1 MAIFH
6 ASTKSISRSAGRSA
20 VAAIAYRTA
29 CRLVD
34 ERTGQVHDYTRKGG
48 VTVTEIFIP
57 DGGSAERNALW
68 NVAEAA
74 EKRRDARTARE
85 WVIALPS
92 ELDAQQR
99 YELATGFS
107 IELVTRYG
115 VAVDMAIHAPD
126 QEGDNRN
133 HHAHILTTT
142 RQVHR
147 DESGALVLGKKAV
160 IELSDR
166 DRRALGLGAIGEEI
180 TAVRKLWEQTANRA
194 LEQAGRAERIDARS
208 LKAQGIDREATRH
221 MGPSA
226 TEMERRGI
234 QTDRGDLNRQAAAN
248 NQERAQLVAEVIDL
262 QEQRQRRDEERQE
275 ARREAAAARRQ
286 KARDARDKAREER
299 IAAGV
304 RELEAAA
311 KDWPPLQPLASQ
323 KPVQQAA
330 TPAQPVQAQPT
341 PQKAVPVPSRPP
353 VPAQAPRQS
362 RPSPPAPVAPRP
374 PSPEELQAQRE
385 RAERERIE
393 RLSIEE
399 LSREIWRLQPQ
410 PAAQLALEDEAVKAA
425 REVQQKL
432 EEQIANSRARE
443 SSALEAIE
451 AWRQD
456 HPLRARGHDL
466 GLFPSEFLIQQAAAA
481 RDAHS
486 ARYAAEASLP
496 ATKRE
501 VERLC
506 LQAERRILVE
516 QAPMRA
522 KLAELQKVLDAKHE
536 RARLVR
542 DFREVAAKRAGPM
555 LGWGDGGKQWQAT
568 PEPLR
573 ELIEVYNRAPADV
586 KEMLMQRLGN
596 DQQANQHVRGLLEQR
611 KELVQQQQQ
620 DRGWSHGR

>member
-29 CRLVD
+29 CCLVD

-48 VTVTEIFIP
+48 VLSTEILLP
-57 DGGSAERNALW
+57 DGSSAERNALW
-68 NVAEAA
+68 NAAEAA
-74 EKRRDARTARE
+74 EKRKDARTARE

-99 YELATGFS
+99 QELAVGFG
-107 IELVTRYG
+107 IELATRYG
-115 VAVDMAIHAPD
+115 VAVDLAIHAPD
-126 QEGDNRN
+126 HEGDNRN

-147 DESGALVLGKKAV
+147 DETGALVLGKKAL

-180 TAVRKLWEQTANRA
+180 TAVRQLWEQTANRA
-194 LEQAGRAERIDARS
+194 LEQAGRAERIDSRS

-234 QTDRGDLNRQAAAN
+234 QTDRGDMNRQAAAN
-248 NQERAQLVAEVIDL
+248 NQERTQLVAEVIDL

-286 KARDARDKAREER
+286 KAKDARDKAREER

-311 KDWPPLQPLASQ
+311 KDWPPLQPLAPQ
-323 KPVQQAA
+323 KPVQQAIP
-330 TPAQPVQAQPT
+330 PAQPPRQSL
-341 PQKAVPVPSRPP
+341 PSRPA
-353 VPAQAPRQS
+353 PAAPRK
-362 RPSPPAPVAPRP
+362 

-385 RAERERIE
+385 KAERERIE
-393 RLSIEE
+393 RLSIDE
-399 LSREIWRLQPQ
+399 LSQEIWRLRPE

-432 EEQIANSRARE
+432 EDQIAKSRARE
-443 SSALEAIE
+443 SSAWEAIE

-516 QAPMRA
+516 QAPTRA
-522 KLAELQKVLDAKHE
+522 QMAELQKVLDAKQE

-555 LGWGDGGKQWQAT
+555 LGWGDGGKQWQVT
-568 PEPLR
+568 PAPLR

-620 DRGWSHGR
+620 DQGWSHGR

>member
-48 VTVTEIFIP
+48 VLSTEILLP
-57 DGGSAERNALW
+57 DGSSAERNALW
-68 NVAEAA
+68 NAAEAA
-74 EKRRDARTARE
+74 EKRKDARTARE

-99 YELATGFS
+99 QELAVGFG
-107 IELVTRYG
+107 IELATRYG
-115 VAVDMAIHAPD
+115 VAVDLAIHAPD
-126 QEGDNRN
+126 HEGDNRN

-147 DESGALVLGKKAV
+147 DETGALLLGKKAV

-194 LEQAGRAERIDARS
+194 LEQAGRAERIDSRS

-286 KARDARDKAREER
+286 KAKDARDKAREER

-311 KDWPPLQPLASQ
+311 KDWPPLQPLAPQ
-323 KPVQQAA
+323 KPAQQAA

-341 PQKAVPVPSRPP
+341 PQKAVPMPSRHP

-362 RPSPPAPVAPRP
+362 RPSRPAPAAPRK
-374 PSPEELQAQRE
+374 PSHEELQAQRE
-385 RAERERIE
+385 KAERERIE
-393 RLSIEE
+393 RLSIDE
-399 LSREIWRLQPQ
+399 LSQEIERLRPQ
-410 PAAQLALEDEAVKAA
+410 GVALAVLEDEAVKAA
-425 REVQQKL
+425 RAAQQEL
-432 EEQIANSRARE
+432 ENQIHNSWSRERWARDT
-443 SSALEAIE
+443 AQM
-451 AWRQD
+451 WRQA
-456 HPLRARGHDL
+456 HPRKAWAHDAR
-466 GLFPSEFLIQQAAAA
+466 LFRSEFLAE
-481 RDAHS
+481 REGVE
-486 ARYAAEASLP
+486 AEARRKRLEAETSLP
-496 ATKRE
+496 AAKLKTE
-501 VERLC
+501 TVCSETE
-506 LQAERRILVE
+506 QRIRVE
-516 QAPMRA
+516 QAPIRAYMA
-522 KLAELQKVLDAKHE
+522 KLQRVLNVKEE
-536 RARLVR
+536 RARVVS
-542 DFREVAAKRAGPM
+542 DFQELAANRAGQRY
-555 LGWGDGGKQWQAT
+555 GWDDQGEEWQAT
-568 PEPLR
+568 PALLR
-573 ELIEVYNRAPADV
+573 ARIDLYNQAPSDV
-586 KEMLMQRLGN
+586 QAALMQRLAS
-596 DQQANQHVRGLLEQR
+596 DPQASQEFKALLEQR
-611 KELVQQQQQ
+611 QELVQQQ